1 MKKVVRLT
9 EADLVRIVKRVI
21 KEQAPTDVYNPSTM
35 GRVSDEP
42 RMYKPKSNEFD
53 WKSHFDQ
60 IKNELD
66 SYLDTIEGP
75 VNVKRFQSKVRNAY
89 YEMVSNVDDEYSYP
103 SHGDNFIQL
112 TNEYM
117 SYFRKKLKSLVQK
130 YGKLTESDLARI
142 VKRVIEEQD
151 GEITPEI
158 IIGML
163 MREAESTPQE
173 DYDDPYD
180 WMQDVFS
187 PVEMELEE
195 MGFDIDDLRMEYDDI
210 LLGMWN
216 RDDDDDEFKTI

>member
-9 EADLVRIVKRVI
+9 EADLASIVKRVI
-21 KEQAPTDVYNPSTM
+21 KEQAPTDVYNPSSM
-35 GRVSDEP
+35 GRVSGEP
-42 RMYKPKSNEFD
+42 RMDKPKSNEFD

-89 YEMVSNVDDEYSYP
+89 YGMVSNVDDEYSYP

-117 SYFRKKLKSLVQK
+117 SYFRNKLKNLVQK

-142 VKRVIEEQD
+142 VKRVIKEQD

-187 PVEMELEE
+187 PVENELED
-195 MGFDIDDLRMEYDDI
+195 MGFDIDDLRMQYDDV
-210 LLGMWN
+210 LLSLWE
-216 RDDDDDEFKTI
+216 RDDEF